1 MKYLL
6 LLFTVPFYGQVLHHQ
21 MFSSQGTTTEI
32 ADGYTISQTIGQ
44 QSLIGN
50 SNKDPVVI
58 QGFQQS
64 AWSSYIAANEKTEIT
79 VLTYPNPFSDLI
91 NFQFLK
97 PIEEEISIYIFD
109 ITGRLVNKQKGSLI
123 NSVLTIQLFNLPKSE
138 YLVQLSSNSIT
149 YYTKIIKK

>member
-1 MKYLL
+1 
-6 LLFTVPFYGQVLHHQ
+6 